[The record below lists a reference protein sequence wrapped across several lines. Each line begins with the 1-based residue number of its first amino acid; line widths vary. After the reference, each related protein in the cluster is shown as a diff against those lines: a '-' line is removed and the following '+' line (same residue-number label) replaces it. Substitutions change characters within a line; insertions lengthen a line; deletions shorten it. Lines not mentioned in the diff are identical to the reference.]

1 MTRIFISYRTGD
13 EHFAA
18 VTLDNRLSAR
28 FGADNVFRDS
38 RHVPPGV
45 DFEPVLWRNV
55 AGCSAVV
62 AVVGPRWLTG
72 NGSVNLL
79 KRPKDFVRRELELA
93 LDLKI
98 PVVPVLIGDAA
109 MPDAADLPGTLTA
122 LVKAERR
129 AVHPRNAETDVQR
142 LVDEIHER
150 YGDQPTTRSGTV
162 AVIQSAAGS
171 ALDLLATLVRKA
183 TVDAGLPMALVETVV
198 DAVQVVQPDAPRAVA
213 MAGDF
218 VQVLDDALR
227 ATSGIGGVR
236 AALHY
241 GQVTP
246 TPEPALQLARQL
258 VAEPDLQRALRE
270 TSGARMVLAV
280 SSSFYQMVIKP
291 GHRSIDKSKY
301 LRVNTAAGDAWVRA
315 PGFSAPRGFGQ
326 YKPQR
331 ATDTRPSVEIGTVA
345 GDLVMRDKI
354 NLKIEYGTDS

>member
-109 MPDAADLPGTLTA
+109 MPDAAD
-122 LVKAERR
+122 
-129 AVHPRNAETDVQR
+129 RNAETDVQR

-198 DAVQVVQPDAPRAVA
+198 GKGYR
-213 MAGDF
+213 
-218 VQVLDDALR
+218 
-227 ATSGIGGVR
+227 I
-236 AALHY
+236 
-241 GQVTP
+241 
-246 TPEPALQLARQL
+246 
-258 VAEPDLQRALRE
+258 
-270 TSGARMVLAV
+270 
-280 SSSFYQMVIKP
+280 
-291 GHRSIDKSKY
+291 
-301 LRVNTAAGDAWVRA
+301 
-315 PGFSAPRGFGQ
+315 
-326 YKPQR
+326 
-331 ATDTRPSVEIGTVA
+331 
-345 GDLVMRDKI
+345 
-354 NLKIEYGTDS
+354 